1 MNIDKFKTL
10 ENKLSAAYKNNNLLF
25 IANINTADDY
35 ELLTNLQKEDMII
48 IAEKY
53 QYDIYRKIGIGIIS
67 PKDMSFNSCALKC
80 GFSACYLHFAH
91 LSLLT
96 FYFVFCSALQYHIK
110 TVYLSSLP
118 LSLRLH
124 LPQPISSL

>member
-53 QYDIYRKIGIGIIS
+53 QYDIIGNNSDYLQKARKYG
-67 PKDMSFNSCALKC
+67 
-80 GFSACYLHFAH
+80 HF
-91 LSLLT
+91 T
-96 FYFVFCSALQYHIK
+96 GYK
-110 TVYLSSLP
+110 N
-118 LSLRLH
+118 
-124 LPQPISSL
+124 